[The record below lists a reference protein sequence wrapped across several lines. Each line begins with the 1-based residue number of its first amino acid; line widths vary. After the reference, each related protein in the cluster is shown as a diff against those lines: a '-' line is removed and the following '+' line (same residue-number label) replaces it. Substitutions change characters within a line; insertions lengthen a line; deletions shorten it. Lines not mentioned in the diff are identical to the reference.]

1 MKRRK
6 VERAST
12 FPEDVSKEKHL
23 QQFAINRALKIPGK
37 TSRCQKAVK
46 TNDNASELNGKYYI
60 SLRYL
65 LKLQM
70 SS

>member
-23 QQFAINRALKIPGK
+23 QQFAINRAQKIPGK
-37 TSRCQKAVK
+37 TRCQKAVK

-60 SLRYL
+60 SFRYL